1 VTAPGVGPGPESVA
15 GGEPATGGTEPV
27 LDIRDLGV
35 TYGAG
40 PGRVT
45 ALDGFSATVAPGEVV
60 ALVGESGSGKSTA
73 ALAVLGLLPAAARLT
88 GTVTLAGRDIAGLRG
103 EPLRQVRGRDA
114 GMVFQEPMTALNPLV
129 RIGVQLAEAIRN
141 HDPAPDRLA
150 SYRPACAALLDRV
163 GLPDPAARL
172 RQYPHQLSGG
182 QRQRVMIAIA
192 IAARPKLI
200 VADEPTTALDVTAGQ
215 QILDLLRDITETDR
229 TGTLLITHNMGV
241 VADLADRVLV
251 LRAGRLVEQAPT
263 GQLFGAPGAAYT
275 RQLLAAVPRLGERGA
290 PPAGAAAVPN
300 PPGVPDH
307 PVTANPRATGPAVRN
322 AATPGAEDPEPVLS
336 LTDVV
341 VEFGGRR
348 AVDSVT
354 LAVRPG
360 EILGLVGESGSGKTT
375 VGNCALGLA
384 EPRSGQVR
392 VFGGALPRGSGRR
405 ARAVRR
411 RIGAVFQDPASSLD
425 PRMTVAQTVAE
436 PLAVHSRTDRRHR
449 LARVREL
456 LDAVELP
463 ASLLD
468 RYSHELSGGQ
478 RRRVSLARAL
488 VLDPELLIADEP
500 TSALD
505 VSVQASV
512 LDLLARL
519 HRELAFSCLFISHD
533 LAVVDHLCDRVA
545 VLRAGRLVEQG
556 PRAEVLREP
565 SHPYTRQLLLS
576 SPVPDPAR
584 QRERRQRRLAEGD
597 SGAGGSE
604 TGGSETSSTPTSAA
618 RAR

>member
-1 VTAPGVGPGPESVA
+1 
-15 GGEPATGGTEPV
+15 
-27 LDIRDLGV
+27 
-35 TYGAG
+35 
-40 PGRVT
+40 
-45 ALDGFSATVAPGEVV
+45 
-60 ALVGESGSGKSTA
+60 
-73 ALAVLGLLPAAARLT
+73 
-88 GTVTLAGRDIAGLRG
+88 
-103 EPLRQVRGRDA
+103 
-114 GMVFQEPMTALNPLV
+114 
-129 RIGVQLAEAIRN
+129 
-141 HDPAPDRLA
+141 
-150 SYRPACAALLDRV
+150 
-163 GLPDPAARL
+163 
-172 RQYPHQLSGG
+172 
-182 QRQRVMIAIA
+182 
-192 IAARPKLI
+192 
-200 VADEPTTALDVTAGQ
+200 
-215 QILDLLRDITETDR
+215 
-229 TGTLLITHNMGV
+229 
-241 VADLADRVLV
+241 
-251 LRAGRLVEQAPT
+251 
-263 GQLFGAPGAAYT
+263 
-275 RQLLAAVPRLGERGA
+275 
-290 PPAGAAAVPN
+290 
-300 PPGVPDH
+300 
-307 PVTANPRATGPAVRN
+307 
-322 AATPGAEDPEPVLS
+322 
-336 LTDVV
+336 
-341 VEFGGRR
+341 
-348 AVDSVT
+348 
-354 LAVRPG
+354 VRPG

-478 RRRVSLARAL
+478 RQRVSLARAL

-597 SGAGGSE
+597 GGAGGDSGAGGSE

>member
-1 VTAPGVGPGPESVA
+1 
-15 GGEPATGGTEPV
+15 
-27 LDIRDLGV
+27 LDIRDLRV
-35 TYGAG
+35 SYGDG
-40 PGRVT
+40 PGQVT

-60 ALVGESGSGKSTA
+60 ALVGESGSGKTTA
-73 ALAVLGLLPAAARLT
+73 ALAVIGLLPAAARVT
-88 GTVTLAGRDIAGLRG
+88 GSVTLAGRDVAGLRG
-103 EPLRQVRGRDA
+103 EALRQVRGRDA
-114 GMVFQEPMTALNPLV
+114 GMVFQEPRTALNPLL

-141 HDPAPDRLA
+141 HDPAPAKLA
-150 SYRPACAALLDRV
+150 SYAPACATLLDRV
-163 GLPDPAARL
+163 GVPDPVARL

-192 IAARPKLI
+192 IAARPRLI
-200 VADEPTTALDVTAGQ
+200 VADEPTTALDVTVQQ
-215 QILDLLRDITETDR
+215 QILDLLREITDTER

-263 GQLFGAPGAAYT
+263 GQLFGEPSAGYT
-275 RQLLAAVPRLGERGA
+275 RHLLAAVPRLGERPA
-290 PPAGAAAVPN
+290 PAVTEPAAA
-300 PPGVPDH
+300 
-307 PVTANPRATGPAVRN
+307 GPAVPSPTVPDP
-322 AATPGAEDPEPVLS
+322 AATGSKEPEPALS

-341 VEFGGRR
+341 VEFGSRR
-348 AVDSVT
+348 AVDSVS
-354 LAVRPG
+354 LLVRPG

-375 VGNCALGLA
+375 VGNCALGLVT
-384 EPRSGQVR
+384 PRSGQVR
-392 VFGGALPRGSGRR
+392 VFGGPLPRGSGRR

-436 PLAVHSRTDRRHR
+436 PLAVHTRTDRLRR

-463 ASLLD
+463 ASLLG
-468 RYSHELSGGQ
+468 RYGHELSGGQ
-478 RRRVSLARAL
+478 RQRVSLARAL
-488 VLDPELLIADEP
+488 VLEPELLIADEP

-519 HRELAFSCLFISHD
+519 HRELAFGCLFISHD

-545 VLRAGRLVEQG
+545 VLRAGRVVEQG
-556 PRAEVLREP
+556 PRTSVLREP

-584 QRERRQRRLAEGD
+584 QRERRQRRLAEATDRDPG
-597 SGAGGSE
+597 
-604 TGGSETSSTPTSAA
+604 TAA
-618 RAR
+618 

>member
-1 VTAPGVGPGPESVA
+1 
-15 GGEPATGGTEPV
+15 V
-27 LDIRDLGV
+27 LDIRDLRV
-35 TYGAG
+35 TFGDG
-40 PGRVT
+40 PGQVI
-45 ALDGFSATVAPGEVV
+45 ALDGFSASVAPGEVV

-73 ALAVLGLLPAAARLT
+73 ALAVLGLLPAAARMT
-88 GTVTLAGRDIAGLRG
+88 GTVTLAGRDVAGLRG

-114 GMVFQEPMTALNPLV
+114 GMVFQEPMTALNPLL

-141 HDPAPDRLA
+141 HDPARAKLA
-150 SYRPACAALLDRV
+150 SYQPACAALLHRV
-163 GLPDPAARL
+163 GLPEPEARL

-200 VADEPTTALDVTAGQ
+200 VADEPTTALDVTAAQ
-215 QILDLLRDITETDR
+215 QILDLLRDITDTER

-263 GQLFGAPGAAYT
+263 GQLFGEPGAGYT
-275 RQLLAAVPRLGERGA
+275 RQLLAAVPRLGERPA
-290 PPAGAAAVPN
+290 PPPAGPPPATTRPAGAVPTD
-300 PPGVPDH
+300 PGG
-307 PVTANPRATGPAVRN
+307 AAEPAP
-322 AATPGAEDPEPVLS
+322 ALS
-336 LTDVV
+336 LADVV

-348 AVDSVT
+348 AVDSVN
-354 LAVRPG
+354 LQVRPG

-375 VGNCALGLA
+375 VGNCALGLVA
-384 EPRSGQVR
+384 PHSGRVR
-392 VFGGALPRGSGRR
+392 VFGGPLPRGSGRR

-411 RIGAVFQDPASSLD
+411 RIGVVFQDPASSLD

-436 PLAVHSRTDRRHR
+436 PLAVHTWTDRRHR

-463 ASLLD
+463 ASLLG

-478 RRRVSLARAL
+478 RQRVSLARAL

-519 HRELAFSCLFISHD
+519 HRELAFGCLFISHD

-556 PRAEVLREP
+556 PTVEVLREP

-576 SPVPDPAR
+576 SPVPDPAL
-584 QRERRQRRLAEGD
+584 QRERRRRRLAEAD
-597 SGAGGSE
+597 GAN
-604 TGGSETSSTPTSAA
+604 TPTSAA
-618 RAR
+618 

>member
-1 VTAPGVGPGPESVA
+1 VT
-15 GGEPATGGTEPV
+15 
-27 LDIRDLGV
+27 
-35 TYGAG
+35 
-40 PGRVT
+40 
-45 ALDGFSATVAPGEVV
+45 
-60 ALVGESGSGKSTA
+60 GS
-73 ALAVLGLLPAAARLT
+73 
-88 GTVTLAGRDIAGLRG
+88 VTLAGRDIAGLRG

-114 GMVFQEPMTALNPLV
+114 GMVFQEPMTALNPLL

-141 HDPAPDRLA
+141 HDPAPAGLA
-150 SYRPACAALLDRV
+150 SYAPACAALLDRV
-163 GLPDPAARL
+163 GLPDPATRL

-192 IAARPKLI
+192 IAARPRLI
-200 VADEPTTALDVTAGQ
+200 VADEPTTALDVTAAQ
-215 QILDLLRDITETDR
+215 QILDLLREITDTER

-263 GQLFGAPGAAYT
+263 GQLFGEPSAGST
-275 RQLLAAVPRLGERGA
+275 RQLLAAVPRLGQRAA
-290 PPAGAAAVPN
+290 PPPDAPGFFATPRSSGAAE
-300 PPGVPDH
+300 
-307 PVTANPRATGPAVRN
+307 PAP
-322 AATPGAEDPEPVLS
+322 ALA

-348 AVDSVT
+348 AVDSVS

-360 EILGLVGESGSGKTT
+360 EIVGLVGESGSGKTT
-375 VGNCALGLA
+375 VGNCALGLVA
-384 EPRSGQVR
+384 ARSGQVR
-392 VFGGALPRGSGRR
+392 VFGAPLPRGGGRR

-436 PLAVHSRTDRRHR
+436 PLAVHAWTDRRRR

-463 ASLLD
+463 ASVLV
-468 RYSHELSGGQ
+468 RHPHELSGGQ
-478 RRRVSLARAL
+478 RQRVSLARAL
-488 VLDPELLIADEP
+488 VLEPELLIADEP

-519 HRELAFSCLFISHD
+519 HRELAFGCLFISHD

-545 VLRAGRLVEQG
+545 VLRAGQIVEQG
-556 PRAEVLREP
+556 PRAAVLHEP
-565 SHPYTRQLLLS
+565 SHPYTRQLLLC

-584 QRERRQRRLAEGD
+584 QRERRQRRLAEAR
-597 SGAGGSE
+597 GAGPSG
-604 TGGSETSSTPTSAA
+604 TAA
-618 RAR
+618 

>member
-1 VTAPGVGPGPESVA
+1 
-15 GGEPATGGTEPV
+15 
-27 LDIRDLGV
+27 
-35 TYGAG
+35 
-40 PGRVT
+40 
-45 ALDGFSATVAPGEVV
+45 
-60 ALVGESGSGKSTA
+60 
-73 ALAVLGLLPAAARLT
+73 
-88 GTVTLAGRDIAGLRG
+88 
-103 EPLRQVRGRDA
+103 
-114 GMVFQEPMTALNPLV
+114 
-129 RIGVQLAEAIRN
+129 
-141 HDPAPDRLA
+141 
-150 SYRPACAALLDRV
+150 
-163 GLPDPAARL
+163 
-172 RQYPHQLSGG
+172 
-182 QRQRVMIAIA
+182 
-192 IAARPKLI
+192 
-200 VADEPTTALDVTAGQ
+200 
-215 QILDLLRDITETDR
+215 
-229 TGTLLITHNMGV
+229 
-241 VADLADRVLV
+241 
-251 LRAGRLVEQAPT
+251 
-263 GQLFGAPGAAYT
+263 
-275 RQLLAAVPRLGERGA
+275 
-290 PPAGAAAVPN
+290 
-300 PPGVPDH
+300 
-307 PVTANPRATGPAVRN
+307 
-322 AATPGAEDPEPVLS
+322 
-336 LTDVV
+336 
-341 VEFGGRR
+341 
-348 AVDSVT
+348 
-354 LAVRPG
+354 
-360 EILGLVGESGSGKTT
+360 
-375 VGNCALGLA
+375 
-384 EPRSGQVR
+384 
-392 VFGGALPRGSGRR
+392 
-405 ARAVRR
+405 VRR

-478 RRRVSLARAL
+478 RQRVSLARAL

-565 SHPYTRQLLLS
+565 SHPYTRRLLLS

-584 QRERRQRRLAEGD
+584 QRERRQHRLAEGDGGAGGD

-604 TGGSETSSTPTSAA
+604 TGGSETSSSPTSAA

>member
-1 VTAPGVGPGPESVA
+1 MS
-15 GGEPATGGTEPV
+15 GGELETGPV
-27 LDIRDLGV
+27 LDIRDLRV
-35 TYGAG
+35 SYGTG
-40 PGRVT
+40 PGRIT
-45 ALDGFSATVAPGEVV
+45 ALDGFAATVAPGEVV
-60 ALVGESGSGKSTA
+60 ALVGESGSGKTTA
-73 ALAVLGLLPAAARLT
+73 ALAVLGLLPAAAQVT
-88 GTVTLAGRDIAGLRG
+88 GSVTLAGHDIAGLRG

-114 GMVFQEPMTALNPLV
+114 GMVFQEPMTALNPLL

-141 HDPAPDRLA
+141 HDPAPAGLA
-150 SYRPACAALLDRV
+150 SYAPACAALLDRV
-163 GLPDPAARL
+163 GLPDPATRL

-192 IAARPKLI
+192 IAARPRLI
-200 VADEPTTALDVTAGQ
+200 VADEPTTALDVTAAQ
-215 QILDLLRDITETDR
+215 QILDLLREITDTER

-263 GQLFGAPGAAYT
+263 GQLFGEPSAGYT
-275 RQLLAAVPRLGERGA
+275 RQLLAAVPRLGQRAA
-290 PPAGAAAVPN
+290 PP
-300 PPGVPDH
+300 PDE
-307 PVTANPRATGPAVRN
+307 P
-322 AATPGAEDPEPVLS
+322 ATPGFLATPGSSGAAEPAPALS

-348 AVDSVT
+348 AVDSVS

-360 EILGLVGESGSGKTT
+360 EIVGLVGESGSGKTT
-375 VGNCALGLA
+375 VGNCALGLVA
-384 EPRSGQVR
+384 ARSGQVR
-392 VFGGALPRGSGRR
+392 VFGAPLPRGGGRR

-436 PLAVHSRTDRRHR
+436 PLAVHAWTDRRRR

-463 ASLLD
+463 ASVLV
-468 RYSHELSGGQ
+468 RHPHELSGGQ
-478 RRRVSLARAL
+478 RQRVSLARAL
-488 VLDPELLIADEP
+488 VLEPELLIADEP

-519 HRELAFSCLFISHD
+519 HRELAFGCLFISHD

-545 VLRAGRLVEQG
+545 VLRAGQIVEQG
-556 PRAEVLREP
+556 PRAAVLHEP

-584 QRERRQRRLAEGD
+584 QRERRQRRLAEAR
-597 SGAGGSE
+597 GAGPSG
-604 TGGSETSSTPTSAA
+604 TAA
-618 RAR
+618 